1 MAQYSD
7 INDSA
12 KITFPVPAEL
22 EAHMKKAEEYD
33 LAVRWWRYSDEIQLI
48 EELAEKAVADG
59 KITALQKEIIG
70 ARYRMK

>member
-33 LAVRWWRYSDEIQLI
+33 LAGRW
-48 EELAEKAVADG
+48 
-59 KITALQKEIIG
+59 
-70 ARYRMK
+70 